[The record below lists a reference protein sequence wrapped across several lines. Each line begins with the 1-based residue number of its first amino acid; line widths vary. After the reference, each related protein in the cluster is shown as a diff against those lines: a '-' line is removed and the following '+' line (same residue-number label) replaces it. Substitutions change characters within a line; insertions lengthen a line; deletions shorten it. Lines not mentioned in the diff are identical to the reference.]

1 MSAVARRLLVPDAVM
16 PDVTAITAERL
27 RAHGLTGLIV
37 DLDNTLTHWN
47 DARCDEGVAAWV
59 RQMRD
64 EGFVL
69 CIVSNNGPER
79 VSRFCEGLGVDL
91 PWIAHAGKPSR
102 RAYRRALAM
111 LGRDPEQVAVI
122 GDQVFTDVLGGN
134 RAGLRTILVRPRGR
148 REFIPTRIVRIVE
161 RLWLQRLNGRGTV
174 TPL

>member
-1 MSAVARRLLVPDAVM
+1 MARRLLVPDAVM

>member
-1 MSAVARRLLVPDAVM
+1 MRRGLLVPDAVM
-16 PDVTAITAERL
+16 PDVTAITPERL

-47 DARCDEGVAAWV
+47 DAHCDEAVARWV
-59 RQMRD
+59 GQLSD
-64 EGFVL
+64 EGIAI

-79 VSRFCEGLGVDL
+79 VGRFCAGLGRDL

-102 RAYRRALAM
+102 RAYRRALEV
-111 LGRDPEQVAVI
+111 LGRAPAEVAVI

-134 RAGLRTILVRPRGR
+134 RAGLHTILVRPRGR

-161 RLWLQRLNGRGTV
+161 RLWLQRLNARGTV